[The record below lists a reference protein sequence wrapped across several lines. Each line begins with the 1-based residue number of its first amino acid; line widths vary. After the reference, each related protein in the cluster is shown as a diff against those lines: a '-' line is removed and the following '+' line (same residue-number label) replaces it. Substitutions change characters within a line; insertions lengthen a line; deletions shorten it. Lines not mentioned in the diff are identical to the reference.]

1 MSSFPNSVQ
10 RLIDR
15 FARFPGIGKKTAQ
28 RMAFQVMKSDETEAA
43 ELAESIM
50 NVKTKI
56 HFCTICGGIT
66 EDDPCNICTDPK
78 RTQDMICVVEDPQDI
93 FIFERASS
101 YRGVYH
107 VLGGILSP
115 LDGIGPDDLNL
126 NKLIDRAKDNT
137 EIILATN
144 PSIEGDTTAL
154 YINKLFSKKNV
165 KITRLARGIPVGS
178 AIEYT
183 DEATLTRALEGR
195 TSL

>member
-1 MSSFPNSVQ
+1 MGSFPNSVQ

-28 RMAFQVMKSDETEAA
+28 RMAFNVMKSNEIEAA

-56 HFCTICGGIT
+56 RFCTICGGIT
-66 EDDPCNICTDPK
+66 ENDPCKICIDPK
-78 RTQDMICVVEDPQDI
+78 RSRDMICVVEDPQDI
-93 FIFERASS
+93 FVFERART

-107 VLGGILSP
+107 VLGGMLSP

-126 NKLIDRAKDNT
+126 NKLIDRVKDKT

-144 PSIEGDTTAL
+144 PSVEGDTTAL
-154 YINKLFSKKNV
+154 YISKLFSEKEV

-195 TSL
+195 TIL

>member
-1 MSSFPNSVQ
+1 MGSFPNSVQ

-56 HFCTICGGIT
+56 YFCTICGGIT
-66 EDDPCNICTDPK
+66 EEDPCNICTDPK
-78 RTQDMICVVEDPQDI
+78 RSQDMICVVEDPQDI
-93 FIFERASS
+93 FIFERSSS
-101 YRGVYH
+101 YRGVFH

-115 LDGIGPDDLNL
+115 LDGTGPDDLNL
-126 NKLIDRAKDNT
+126 NKLIDRVKDGS

-154 YINKLFSKKNV
+154 YINKLFSDKNV
-165 KITRLARGIPVGS
+165 KITRLARGLPVGS

>member
-1 MSSFPNSVQ
+1 MGSFPDSVQ

-15 FARFPGIGKKTAQ
+15 FSRFPGIGKKTAQ
-28 RMAFQVMKSDETEAA
+28 RMAFNVMKSPETEAA

-50 NVKTKI
+50 NVKANI
-56 HFCTICGGIT
+56 RFCTICGGIT

-78 RTQDMICVVEDPQDI
+78 RNKDMICVVEDPQDI
-93 FIFERASS
+93 FVFERSSS

-107 VLGGILSP
+107 VLGGMLSP

-126 NKLIDRAKDNT
+126 NKLIDRVKDNT

-144 PSIEGDTTAL
+144 PSVEGDTTAL
-154 YINKLFSKKNV
+154 YINELFKDKDIN
-165 KITRLARGIPVGS
+165 ITRLARGIPVGS

-183 DEATLTRALEGR
+183 DEATLARALEGR
-195 TSL
+195 TRL

>member
-1 MSSFPNSVQ
+1 MSSFPDSVQ

-28 RMAFQVMKSDETEAA
+28 RMSFNLMKSSESEAA

-50 NVKTKI
+50 NVKTNI
-56 HFCTICGGIT
+56 RFCTICGGIT
-66 EDDPCNICTDPK
+66 EDDPCKICTDPK
-78 RTQDMICVVEDPQDI
+78 RNQDMICVVEDPQDI
-93 FIFERASS
+93 FVFERSSS

-107 VLGGILSP
+107 VLEGMLSP

-126 NKLIDRAKDNT
+126 NKLIDRVKDST

-144 PSIEGDTTAL
+144 PSVEGDTTSL
-154 YINKLFSKKNV
+154 YINKLFSEKDI

-183 DEATLTRALEGR
+183 DEATLSRALEGR

>member
-1 MSSFPNSVQ
+1 MGSFPNSVEQ
-10 RLIDR
+10 LIDR

-28 RMAFQVMKSDETEAA
+28 RMAFQVLKSDDTQAA

-50 NVKTKI
+50 QVKTKI
-56 HFCTICGGIT
+56 KFCAICGGIT

-78 RTQDMICVVEDPQDI
+78 RNQDMICIVEDPQDI
-93 FIFERASS
+93 FIFERAST
-101 YRGVYH
+101 YRGVFH

-126 NKLIDRAKDNT
+126 NKLIDRVKDNT

-154 YINKLFSKKNV
+154 YINKLFSERNI
-165 KITRLARGIPVGS
+165 KITRLATGMPIGS

-195 TSL
+195 TTL

>member
-1 MSSFPNSVQ
+1 MGSFPDSVQ

-15 FARFPGIGKKTAQ
+15 FSRFPGIGKKTAQ
-28 RMAFQVMKSDETEAA
+28 RMAFNVMKSPETEAA

-50 NVKTKI
+50 NVKANI
-56 HFCTICGGIT
+56 RFCTICGGIT

-78 RTQDMICVVEDPQDI
+78 RNKDMICVVEDPQDI
-93 FIFERASS
+93 FVFEKSSS

-107 VLGGILSP
+107 VLGGMLSP

-126 NKLIDRAKDNT
+126 NKLIDRVKDNT

-144 PSIEGDTTAL
+144 PSVEGDTTAL
-154 YINKLFSKKNV
+154 YINELFKDKDIN
-165 KITRLARGIPVGS
+165 ITRLARGIPVGS

-183 DEATLTRALEGR
+183 DEATLARALEGR
-195 TSL
+195 TRL

>member
-1 MSSFPNSVQ
+1 MGSFPNSVQ

-28 RMAFQVMKSDETEAA
+28 RMAFQVMKSDDQEVA

-50 NVKTKI
+50 DVKSKI
-56 HFCTICGGIT
+56 HFCTICGSIT
-66 EDDPCNICTDPK
+66 EDDPCNVCTDPK
-78 RTQDMICVVEDPQDI
+78 RNQDMICVVEDPQDI
-93 FIFERASS
+93 FIFERSSS

-126 NKLIDRAKDNT
+126 NKLIDRVKENT
-137 EIILATN
+137 ELILATN

-154 YINKLFSKKNV
+154 YINKLFSAKNI

-183 DEATLTRALEGR
+183 DEATLAKALEGR
-195 TSL
+195 TVL

>member
-1 MSSFPNSVQ
+1 MGSFPNSVQ

-28 RMAFQVMKSDETEAA
+28 RMAFQVMKSDDLEVA

-50 NVKTKI
+50 DVKSKI
-56 HFCTICGGIT
+56 HFCTICGSIT
-66 EDDPCNICTDPK
+66 EDDPCNVCTDPK
-78 RTQDMICVVEDPQDI
+78 RNQDMICVVEDPQDI
-93 FIFERASS
+93 FIFERSSS

-126 NKLIDRAKDNT
+126 NKLIDRVKENT
-137 EIILATN
+137 ELILATN

-154 YINKLFSKKNV
+154 YINKLFSAKNI

-183 DEATLTRALEGR
+183 DEATLAKALEGR
-195 TSL
+195 TVL

>member
-1 MSSFPNSVQ
+1 MGSFPDSVQ

-15 FARFPGIGKKTAQ
+15 FSRFPGIGKKTAQ
-28 RMAFQVMKSDETEAA
+28 RMAFNVMKSPETEAA

-50 NVKTKI
+50 NVKANI
-56 HFCTICGGIT
+56 RFCTICGGIT

-78 RTQDMICVVEDPQDI
+78 RNKDMMCVVEDPQDI
-93 FIFERASS
+93 FVFERSSS

-107 VLGGILSP
+107 VLGGMLSP

-126 NKLIDRAKDNT
+126 NKLIDRVKDNT

-144 PSIEGDTTAL
+144 PSVEGDTTAL
-154 YINKLFSKKNV
+154 YINELFKDKDIN
-165 KITRLARGIPVGS
+165 ITRLARGIPVGS

-183 DEATLTRALEGR
+183 DEATLARALEGR
-195 TSL
+195 TRL

>member
-1 MSSFPNSVQ
+1 MGSFPKSVQ
-10 RLIDR
+10 RLIDM

-28 RMAFQVMKSDETEAA
+28 RMAFNVMKSNETEAA
-43 ELAESIM
+43 ELAKSIM
-50 NVKTKI
+50 NVKANI
-56 HFCTICGGIT
+56 RFCTICGGIT

-78 RTQDMICVVEDPQDI
+78 RSQDMICVVEDSQDI
-93 FIFERASS
+93 FVFERSSS

-107 VLGGILSP
+107 VLGGMLSP

-126 NKLIDRAKDNT
+126 NKLIDRVKENT

-144 PSIEGDTTAL
+144 PSVEGDTTAL
-154 YINKLFSKKNV
+154 YINKLFSEKKV

-178 AIEYT
+178 AIEYI
-183 DEATLTRALEGR
+183 DEVTLTRALEGR

>member
-1 MSSFPNSVQ
+1 MGSFPNSVQ

-66 EDDPCNICTDPK
+66 EDDPCSICTDPK
-78 RTQDMICVVEDPQDI
+78 RSQDMICVVEDPQDI
-93 FIFERASS
+93 FIFERSSS
-101 YRGVYH
+101 YRGVFH
-107 VLGGILSP
+107 VLGGIISP
-115 LDGIGPDDLNL
+115 LDGTGPDDLNL
-126 NKLIDRAKDNT
+126 NKLIDRVKDGS

-144 PSIEGDTTAL
+144 PSVEGDTTAL
-154 YINKLFSKKNV
+154 YINKLFSDKNV

-178 AIEYT
+178 TIEYT

-195 TSL
+195 TGL

>member
-1 MSSFPNSVQ
+1 MGSFPNSVE

-15 FARFPGIGKKTAQ
+15 FAKFPGIGKKTAQ
-28 RMAFQVMKSDETEAA
+28 RMAFQVLKSDDTQAA

-50 NVKTKI
+50 QVKTKI
-56 HFCTICGGIT
+56 KFCTICGGIT

-78 RTQDMICVVEDPQDI
+78 RSQDMICIVEDPQDI
-93 FIFERASS
+93 FIFERAST
-101 YRGVYH
+101 YRGVFH

-126 NKLIDRAKDNT
+126 NKLIDRVKDNT

-154 YINKLFSKKNV
+154 YINKLFSERNI
-165 KITRLARGIPVGS
+165 KITRLATGMPIGS

-195 TSL
+195 TTL

>member
-1 MSSFPNSVQ
+1 MASFPNSVQ

-28 RMAFQVMKSDETEAA
+28 RMAFNVMKSNEAEAA

-66 EDDPCNICTDPK
+66 EDDPCDICTDPK
-78 RTQDMICVVEDPQDI
+78 RNQDMICVVENPQDI
-93 FIFERASS
+93 FIFESSSS
-101 YRGVYH
+101 YKGVYH
-107 VLGGILSP
+107 VLGGVISP

-126 NKLIDRAKDNT
+126 NKLIDRVKDDS

-144 PSIEGDTTAL
+144 PSVEGDTTAL
-154 YINKLFSKKNV
+154 YINKVFSGKNIQ
-165 KITRLARGIPVGS
+165 ITKLARGIPVGS

-183 DEATLTRALEGR
+183 DEATLIRALEGR

>member
-1 MSSFPNSVQ
+1 MSSFPKSVQ
-10 RLIDR
+10 HLIDR

-28 RMAFQVMKSDETEAA
+28 RMAFQVLKTGETQAA

-50 NVKTKI
+50 QVKTMIK
-56 HFCTICGGIT
+56 FCMICGGIT
-66 EDDPCNICTDPK
+66 ENDPCNICIDPK
-78 RTQDMICVVEDPQDI
+78 RNQEMICIVEDPQDI
-93 FIFERASS
+93 FIFERAGT
-101 YRGVYH
+101 YRGVFH

-126 NKLIDRAKDNT
+126 KKLIDRVLDNT

-154 YINKLFSKKNV
+154 YINKLFSERNI
-165 KITRLARGIPVGS
+165 KITRLATGMPIGS

-195 TSL
+195 TIL

>member
-1 MSSFPNSVQ
+1 MGSFPNSVR

-28 RMAFQVMKSDETEAA
+28 RMAFQVLKSDETQAA

-50 NVKTKI
+50 QVKTKI
-56 HFCTICGGIT
+56 KYCTICGGIT

-78 RTQDMICVVEDPQDI
+78 RNQDMICIVEDPQDI
-93 FIFERASS
+93 FIFERAST
-101 YRGVYH
+101 YRGVFH

-126 NKLIDRAKDNT
+126 NKLIDRVKDNT

-154 YINKLFSKKNV
+154 YINKLFSERNIT
-165 KITRLARGIPVGS
+165 ITRLATGMPIGS

-195 TSL
+195 TTL

>member
-1 MSSFPNSVQ
+1 MASFPNSVQ

-28 RMAFQVMKSDETEAA
+28 RMAFNVMKSNEAEAA

-66 EDDPCNICTDPK
+66 EDDPCDICTDPK
-78 RTQDMICVVEDPQDI
+78 RNQDMICVVENPQDI
-93 FIFERASS
+93 FIFESSSS
-101 YRGVYH
+101 YKGVYH
-107 VLGGILSP
+107 VLGGVISP

-126 NKLIDRAKDNT
+126 NKLIDRVKDDS

-144 PSIEGDTTAL
+144 PSVEGDTTAL
-154 YINKLFSKKNV
+154 YINKVFSGKNV

-183 DEATLTRALEGR
+183 DEATLIRALEGR

>member
-1 MSSFPNSVQ
+1 MGSFPNSVQ

-15 FARFPGIGKKTAQ
+15 FSRFPGIGKKTAQ
-28 RMAFQVMKSDETEAA
+28 RMAFNVMKSNETEAA

-50 NVKTKI
+50 DVKSKI
-56 HFCTICGGIT
+56 RFCTICGGIT
-66 EDDPCNICTDPK
+66 ENDPCNICTDPK
-78 RTQDMICVVEDPQDI
+78 RSKDMICVVEDPQDI
-93 FIFERASS
+93 FVFERSSS

-107 VLGGILSP
+107 VLGGMLSP

-126 NKLIDRAKDNT
+126 NKLIDRVKDNT

-154 YINKLFSKKNV
+154 YINKLFSEKNI

>member
-1 MSSFPNSVQ
+1 MGSFPNSVQ

-28 RMAFQVMKSDETEAA
+28 RMAFQVLKSDATQAA

-50 NVKTKI
+50 QVKTKI
-56 HFCTICGGIT
+56 KFCTICGGIT
-66 EDDPCNICTDPK
+66 EEDPCKICTDPK
-78 RTQDMICVVEDPQDI
+78 RNQDMICVVEDPQDI
-93 FIFERASS
+93 FVFERSSS

-107 VLGGILSP
+107 VLGGMLSP

-126 NKLIDRAKDNT
+126 NKLIDRVKDST

-144 PSIEGDTTAL
+144 PSVEGDTTSL
-154 YINKLFSKKNV
+154 YINKLFSEKNV

-195 TSL
+195 TML

>member
-15 FARFPGIGKKTAQ
+15 FSRFPGIGKKTAQ
-28 RMAFQVMKSDETEAA
+28 RMAFNVMKSDEIEAA

-50 NVKTKI
+50 KVKTKI
-56 HFCTICGGIT
+56 RFCTICGGIT
-66 EDDPCNICTDPK
+66 ENDPCNICIDPK
-78 RTQDMICVVEDPQDI
+78 RSQDMICVVEDPQDI
-93 FIFERASS
+93 FVFERSS
-101 YRGVYH
+101 SFRGVYH
-107 VLGGILSP
+107 VLGGMLSP
-115 LDGIGPDDLNL
+115 LDGIGPDDLSL
-126 NKLIDRAKDNT
+126 NKLIDRVKDNT

-144 PSIEGDTTAL
+144 PSVEGDTTAL
-154 YINKLFSKKNV
+154 YINKLFSERDV

>member
-1 MSSFPNSVQ
+1 MGSFPDSVQ
-10 RLIDR
+10 HLIDR

-28 RMAFQVMKSDETEAA
+28 RMAFNVMKYNKVEAA

-56 HFCTICGGIT
+56 HYCTICGGIT

-78 RTQDMICVVEDPQDI
+78 RNQDMICVVENPQDI
-93 FIFERASS
+93 FIFESSSS
-101 YRGVYH
+101 YKGVYH
-107 VLGGILSP
+107 VLGGVISP

-126 NKLIDRAKDNT
+126 NKLIDRVNDDS

-144 PSIEGDTTAL
+144 PSVEGDTTAL
-154 YINKLFSKKNV
+154 YIHKVFSGKNV
-165 KITRLARGIPVGS
+165 QITRLARGIPVGS

-183 DEATLTRALEGR
+183 DEATLIRALEGR

>member
-1 MSSFPNSVQ
+1 MGSFPNSVQ

-56 HFCTICGGIT
+56 HYCTVCGGIT
-66 EDDPCNICTDPK
+66 ENDPCNICTDPK
-78 RTQDMICVVEDPQDI
+78 RSQDMICVVADPQDI
-93 FIFERASS
+93 FIFERSSS

-126 NKLIDRAKDNT
+126 NKLIDRVKDNT

-154 YINKLFSKKNV
+154 YINKLFSEKNV

-178 AIEYT
+178 AIEYI

-195 TSL
+195 TIL

>member
-1 MSSFPNSVQ
+1 MGSFPNSVQ

-28 RMAFQVMKSDETEAA
+28 RMTFHVMKSDETEAA

-50 NVKTKI
+50 NVKTQI
-56 HFCTICGGIT
+56 HFCAICGSIT
-66 EDDPCNICTDPK
+66 EDDPCNICVDPK
-78 RTQDMICVVEDPQDI
+78 RDQNMICVVEDPQDI
-93 FIFERASS
+93 FIFERSSS

-126 NKLIDRAKDNT
+126 NKLIDRVKNNT

-154 YINKLFSKKNV
+154 YINKLFSEKNV
-165 KITRLARGIPVGS
+165 KITKLARGIPVGS

-183 DEATLTRALEGR
+183 DEATLTRALQGR

>member
-1 MSSFPNSVQ
+1 MGSFPNSVQ

-50 NVKTKI
+50 NVKIKI

-78 RTQDMICVVEDPQDI
+78 RSQDMICVVEDPQDI
-93 FIFERASS
+93 FIFERSSS
-101 YRGVYH
+101 YRGVFH
-107 VLGGILSP
+107 VLGGIISP
-115 LDGIGPDDLNL
+115 LDGTGPDDLNL
-126 NKLIDRAKDNT
+126 NKLIDRVKDGS

-144 PSIEGDTTAL
+144 PSVEGDTTAL
-154 YINKLFSKKNV
+154 YINKLFSDKNV

-178 AIEYT
+178 AIEYI

-195 TSL
+195 TGL

>member
-1 MSSFPNSVQ
+1 MGSFPNSVE

-28 RMAFQVMKSDETEAA
+28 RMAFQVLKSDDTQAA

-50 NVKTKI
+50 QVKTKI
-56 HFCTICGGIT
+56 KFCTICGGIT

-78 RTQDMICVVEDPQDI
+78 RSQDMICIVEDPQDI
-93 FIFERASS
+93 FIFERAST
-101 YRGVYH
+101 YRGVFH

-126 NKLIDRAKDNT
+126 NKLIDRVKDNT

-154 YINKLFSKKNV
+154 YINKLFSERNV
-165 KITRLARGIPVGS
+165 KITRLATGMPIGS

-195 TSL
+195 TTL

>member
-1 MSSFPNSVQ
+1 MGSFPKSVQ
-10 RLIDR
+10 RLIDM

-28 RMAFQVMKSDETEAA
+28 RMAFNVMKSNETEAA
-43 ELAESIM
+43 ELAKSIM
-50 NVKTKI
+50 NVKANI
-56 HFCTICGGIT
+56 RFCTICGGIT

-78 RTQDMICVVEDPQDI
+78 RSQDMICVVEDSQDI
-93 FIFERASS
+93 FVFERSSS

-107 VLGGILSP
+107 VLGGMLSP

-126 NKLIDRAKDNT
+126 NKLIDRVKDNT

-144 PSIEGDTTAL
+144 PSVEGDTTAL
-154 YINKLFSKKNV
+154 YINKLFSEKKI
-165 KITRLARGIPVGS
+165 KITRLARGLPVGS

-183 DEATLTRALEGR
+183 DEATLTRALEER

>member
-1 MSSFPNSVQ
+1 MGSFPDSVQ

-28 RMAFQVMKSDETEAA
+28 RMAFNVMKNNETEAA
-43 ELAESIM
+43 ELAEAVM
-50 NVKTKI
+50 NVKANI
-56 HFCTICGGIT
+56 RFCTICGGIT
-66 EDDPCNICTDPK
+66 EVDPCNICTDPK
-78 RTQDMICVVEDPQDI
+78 RSQDMICVVEDPQDI
-93 FIFERASS
+93 FVFERSSS

-107 VLGGILSP
+107 VLGGMLSP
-115 LDGIGPDDLNL
+115 LDGIGPDDLNI
-126 NKLIDRAKDNT
+126 NKLIDRVKDNT

-144 PSIEGDTTAL
+144 PSVEGDTTAL
-154 YINKLFSKKNV
+154 YINKLFSEKEV

>member
-1 MSSFPNSVQ
+1 MGSFPISVQ

-15 FARFPGIGKKTAQ
+15 FTRFPGIGKKTAQ
-28 RMAFQVMKSDETEAA
+28 RMAFNVMKSNEAEAA
-43 ELAESIM
+43 ELADSIM

-66 EDDPCNICTDPK
+66 EDDPCNICSDPK
-78 RTQDMICVVEDPQDI
+78 RSQDMICVVENPQDI
-93 FIFERASS
+93 FIFESSSS
-101 YRGVYH
+101 YKGVYH
-107 VLGGILSP
+107 VLGGVISP

-126 NKLIDRAKDNT
+126 NKLIDRVNDNS

-144 PSIEGDTTAL
+144 PSVEGDTTAL
-154 YINKLFSKKNV
+154 YINKVFSDKNV
-165 KITRLARGIPVGS
+165 QITRLARGIPVGS

-183 DEATLTRALEGR
+183 DEATLMRALEGR